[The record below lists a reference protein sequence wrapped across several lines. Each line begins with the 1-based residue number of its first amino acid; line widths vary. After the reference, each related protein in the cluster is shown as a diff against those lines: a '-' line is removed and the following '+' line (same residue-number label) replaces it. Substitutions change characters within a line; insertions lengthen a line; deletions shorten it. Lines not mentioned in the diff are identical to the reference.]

1 MGSPRFPGEPPEIRL
16 TSKHK
21 SSRYQYC
28 HLYDSSSLTLNTSRP
43 IPLANQRKSTKC
55 SFFVSALHKLGSPRF
70 PGFPDG
76 PSIGVFYFV
85 KKSCNF
91 QKKRFWF
98 VIYLQYIEYSPRK
111 KRNRFIE
118 ATTSFQGPKRGLGNP
133 RGTLILF
140 LGNPGNL
147 FVPFWTRKSMF
158 FRFSDKK

>member
-1 MGSPRFPGEPPEIRL
+1 MVSTSPTGLFLI
-16 TSKHK
+16 
-21 SSRYQYC
+21 SRC
-28 HLYDSSSLTLNTSRP
+28 DSSTSEISKIPKVGKRVTLLGRETLNTSRP

-76 PSIGVFYFV
+76 SSIGVFYFV

-147 FVPFWTRKSMF
+147 FVVF
-158 FRFSDKK
+158 FATKKHVFSF